1 MEVWEDWQKFDILVG
16 KALDF
21 DIEIKTVFPSSPN
34 GITLKLLSI
43 LKQFLFVFNI
53 ILVSLSE

>member
-21 DIEIKTVFPSSPN
+21 GIEIKTVFPSSPQLN
-34 GITLKLLSI
+34 HT
-43 LKQFLFVFNI
+43 
-53 ILVSLSE
+53 